1 MEKLDFIYK
10 RSSVRKF
17 SDKDVD
23 NSDLEEILKAGMNA
37 PSAKNMQNWKFVV
50 VRNQEKINDIKN
62 VVEKKHKEIIE
73 KINNNEKTKRFE
85 KMINYYTF
93 FDKAPV
99 LILFFASKY
108 SSSTANLLKEACDEE
123 EYNLFKN
130 ADPGMQSIG
139 AAIENVLLASAS
151 LGYGTCWMSGPNFA
165 INEIHE
171 YLDLDFD
178 GYNLV
183 AMSPLGVP
191 KNKNVSSPKRKDF
204 SEVVKFID

>member
-17 SDKDVD
+17 SDKEVKED
-23 NSDLEEILKAGMNA
+23 DLKEILKAGMNA

-50 VRNQEKINDIKN
+50 VRNKEKINDIKN
-62 VVEKKHKEIIE
+62 LVEKKHKKIIE
-73 KINNNEKTKRFE
+73 KIDDNEKTQRFE

-93 FDKAPV
+93 FKKAPI
-99 LILFFASKY
+99 LILFFASEY
-108 SSSTANLLKEACDEE
+108 NSSTANLLKEACDEK

-130 ADPGMQSIG
+130 ADPGIQSIG
-139 AAIENVLLASAS
+139 AAIENVLLASAT
-151 LGYGTCWMSGPNFA
+151 LGYGTCWMTGPNFA
-165 INEIHE
+165 INEIHD
-171 YLDLDFD
+171 YLDLDFN

-191 KNKNVSSPKRKDF
+191 KNNNVSSPKRKDF